1 MSPLRGSR
9 TLRTFFYR
17 DVTPTGFK
25 DLADVFLQ
33 RCHPYGVQ
41 GPCGR
46 FSTEMSPL
54 RGSRTLRTFF
64 YRDVT
69 PTGFKD
75 LADVFL
81 QRCHP
86 YGVQET
92 FAERVCRDLQQIPR
106 NVPKLTSMVRLGT
119 VPTGPG
125 EYAVRN
131 ADRIWA
137 STPQN
142 CTIGVN
148 LGIFCS
154 FFESVKGCVFSSTF
168 LKRASIVKS
177 LFYGFQSFAKCRF

>member
-17 DVTPTGFK
+17 DVTPTGFKDLADVFLQRCHPTGFK

-142 CTIGVN
+142 CTY
-148 LGIFCS
+148 
-154 FFESVKGCVFSSTF
+154 
-168 LKRASIVKS
+168 RACDKNQIEEWKT
-177 LFYGFQSFAKCRF
+177 Q

>member
-46 FSTEMSPL
+46 FSTEMPPLRGSRTLRTFFYRDATPTGFKDLADVFLQRCHPYGVQGPCGRFSTEMPPL

-92 FAERVCRDLQQIPR
+92 FAERICRDLQQIPR
-106 NVPKLTSMVRLGT
+106 NVPKLTPMVRFQT
-119 VPTGPG
+119 APTRKYPL
-125 EYAVRN
+125 
-131 ADRIWA
+131 I
-137 STPQN
+137 S
-142 CTIGVN
+142 
-148 LGIFCS
+148 
-154 FFESVKGCVFSSTF
+154 
-168 LKRASIVKS
+168 
-177 LFYGFQSFAKCRF
+177 GFHHK